1 MSTSATMSRPSPGT
15 GSPVS
20 FLLDTNL
27 GLHADREPWKGL
39 FLSLGVEVELTT
51 DLVHLD
57 KEIAA
62 HKPDMAYIPAA
73 DFHRLFGKGDR
84 YYRGLLIATS
94 RFTGQPRL
102 KSLLVVRN
110 DDPAESMDD
119 LQGAKYAYIN
129 RSCSSSYFPPALI
142 LNKKGKKLEEF
153 LDITQVKVGPTW
165 QELVDAVVN
174 GEARA
179 TMILE
184 DTWKLDPK
192 NAETTKVIGEY
203 TGGTPA
209 VVVVR
214 DGLDEALVKKVLDA
228 LLAWVPEWDGGV
240 YGPLKPFYNSD
251 IYFFFHELDALP
263 PGL

>member
-1 MSTSATMSRPSPGT
+1 MTASAATERSTGKQA
-15 GSPVS
+15 PVS
-20 FLLDTNL
+20 FLIDTNL
-27 GLHADREPWKGL
+27 GLHADREPWKAM
-39 FLSLGVEVELTT
+39 FPSLGIETELTT
-51 DLVHLD
+51 DLVYLD

-73 DFHRLFGKGDR
+73 DFHRLTRDGDR
-84 YYRGLLIATS
+84 FYRGLAIATS
-94 RFTGQPRL
+94 RFTGRPKL
-102 KSLLVVRN
+102 KSLLVVRK
-110 DDPAESMDD
+110 DDPAASMDD

-142 LNKKGKKLEEF
+142 LNKKGKKLDEF

-184 DTWKLDPK
+184 DTWKLNPK

-263 PGL
+263 KGV